1 MNNIVLREDQKEYIK
16 AKQHQRRQKALD
28 MFDPDF
34 IPLAGK
40 VGDHLRIG
48 NNMYGTD
55 IIGYGRRN
63 PNVVRKKGTRKKW
76 GNKKI
81 IDLLQ
86 AVYISFLFASIP
98 LAYFSPSVC
107 LSCCCSIL

>member
-63 PNVVRKKGTRKKW
+63 PNVVRKKGTRKK
-76 GNKKI
+76 
-81 IDLLQ
+81 
-86 AVYISFLFASIP
+86 
-98 LAYFSPSVC
+98 
-107 LSCCCSIL
+107 